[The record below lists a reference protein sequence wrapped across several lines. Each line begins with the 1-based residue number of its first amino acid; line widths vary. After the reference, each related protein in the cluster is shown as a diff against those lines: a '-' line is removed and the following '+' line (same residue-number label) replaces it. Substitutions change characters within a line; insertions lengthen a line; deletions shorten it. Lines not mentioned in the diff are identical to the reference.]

1 MWASLG
7 PRRLLKPHALRPLET
22 GLRRRGTASA
32 HTTTTTATTTTQH
45 AHRTI
50 RRIHDALADAR
61 ETANEPVFELA
72 TTEAPAPVTLT
83 LELGARGTYGL
94 EALSAERIRL
104 FSPVSGPREYA
115 WDKSERWFVASDGHV
130 LDELLVRE
138 LLPIYVNL

>member
-1 MWASLG
+1 MWAALG
-7 PRRLLKPHALRPLET
+7 RRTSRKALRVLKTEPV
-22 GLRRRGTASA
+22 RRAPASA
-32 HTTTTTATTTTQH
+32 HTTATTITTTTTTQH

-61 ETANEPVFELA
+61 ETANEPVFELT
-72 TTEAPAPVTLT
+72 TTEAPAPLALT
-83 LELGARGTYGL
+83 LDLGARGTYGL

-115 WDKSERWFVASDGHV
+115 WDDSELWFVASDGHV